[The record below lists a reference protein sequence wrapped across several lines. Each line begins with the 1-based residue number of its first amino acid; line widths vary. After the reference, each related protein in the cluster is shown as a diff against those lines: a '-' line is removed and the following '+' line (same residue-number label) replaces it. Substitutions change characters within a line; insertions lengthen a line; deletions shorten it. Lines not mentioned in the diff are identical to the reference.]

1 MDPLSSVIGLL
12 RPLGT
17 TVGATDVGGDIAIGF
32 AAHEGAFFYSVAA
45 GRCWLA
51 VDGVAEPLLLRAGDC
66 IVLPSGRPFTLAS
79 DLRLAPIPAERVFE
93 GRPNGSIAVYNGG
106 GRCTMFAAHFEF
118 QADASRFLLGALP
131 PVVAVRDAQARAA
144 LRATLDQM
152 IDELRCAAPGC
163 DAIVEHLAH
172 IALVKVLRFHLSE
185 AGGER
190 PGWLFALA
198 DPRMGAVMAAMHA
211 DLARAW
217 TVGELAEVGAMSRTT
232 FATRFKS
239 IVGVAPMAYLASLRM
254 LTAVKRLGEPGARTS
269 DVAIAT
275 GYQSEAAFNVA
286 FKRVLGLP
294 PRRYMSLHSEASA
307 VTRGP
312 FHQDPG

>member
-17 TVGATDVGGDIAIGF
+17 TVGATDVGGDIAIRF
-32 AAHEGAFFYSVAA
+32 AAHAGAFFYSVAA
-45 GRCWLA
+45 GQCWLS
-51 VDGVAEPLLLRAGDC
+51 VDGVAEPVLLRAGDC

-79 DLRLAPIPAERVFE
+79 DLRLAPIAAERVFA

-106 GRCTMFAAHFEF
+106 GGCTMFAAHFEF
-118 QADASRFLLGALP
+118 EADACRFLLGALP
-131 PVVAVRDAQARAA
+131 PVVAIRDAHARAA
-144 LRATLDQM
+144 LRSTLDQM
-152 IDELRCAAPGC
+152 IDELRRFEPGC

-185 AGGER
+185 AAGER
-190 PGWLFALA
+190 AGWLFALA
-198 DPRMGAVMAAMHA
+198 DPRMRAVMAAMHA

-217 TVGELAEVGAMSRTT
+217 TVGELAALGAMSRTT

-239 IVGVAPMAYLASLRM
+239 IAGIAPMAYLASLRM

-269 DVAIAT
+269 EVAAAA
-275 GYQSEAAFNVA
+275 GYQSEAAFNAA

-294 PRRYMSLHSEASA
+294 PRRYLSRHSGASA

-312 FHQDPG
+312 FHQGPR